1 MLRPT
6 FKRSFAA
13 ASLAALLCGF
23 GALVA
28 RAAEPN
34 IRLPAPKA
42 DLSARPGTRSVVLA
56 GGCFWG
62 LQGMF
67 EHVAGVTRVVAG
79 YSGGEAATAHYRMV
93 GSGETGH
100 AESVKIDYDPAVV
113 SYGQLLRLF
122 FSTAHDATQVGG
134 QGPDEGSQYRSTI
147 FVADEAEKRVAADY
161 IAQLGATTLMRG
173 PITTTLEPLRAFYP
187 AEDYHQ
193 DYLIHHPDSLY
204 IVMNDAPKIAALHRV
219 YPELYRDRPVVVA
232 SE

>member
-6 FKRSFAA
+6 FKRSLAA
-13 ASLAALLCGF
+13 ASIAALLCG
-23 GALVA
+23 GAALVA

-34 IRLPAPKA
+34 VRLPAPKA
-42 DLSARPGTRSVVLA
+42 DLPARPGTRSVVLA
-56 GGCFWG
+56 GGCVWG
-62 LQGMF
+62 RQGMF

-134 QGPDEGSQYRSTI
+134 QGPDEGSQYRSTV
-147 FVADEAEKRVAADY
+147 FVADDAERRVAADY
-161 IAQLGATTLMRG
+161 IAQLGATTLMHG

-193 DYLIHHPDSLY
+193 DYLVHHPDSLY
-204 IVMNDAPKIAALHRV
+204 VVMNDAPKIAALHRV

>member
-6 FKRSFAA
+6 FKRSLAA
-13 ASLAALLCGF
+13 ASIAALLCG
-23 GALVA
+23 GAALVA

-34 IRLPAPKA
+34 VRLPAPKA
-42 DLSARPGTRSVVLA
+42 DLPARPGTRSVVLA

-134 QGPDEGSQYRSTI
+134 QGPDEGSQYRSTV
-147 FVADEAEKRVAADY
+147 FVADDAERRVAADY
-161 IAQLGATTLMRG
+161 IAQLGATTLMHG

-193 DYLIHHPDSLY
+193 DYLVHHPDSLY

>member
-1 MLRPT
+1 MPPPT
-6 FKRSFAA
+6 LKRSFAA
-13 ASLAALLCGF
+13 ASLAALLCG
-23 GALVA
+23 GAALVA

-34 IRLPAPKA
+34 VRLPTANS
-42 DLSARPGTRSVVLA
+42 DLPAQAGTRSIVLA

-67 EHVAGVTRVVAG
+67 EHVKGVTRVVAG
-79 YSGGEAATAHYRMV
+79 YSGGEAATAHYRIV

-113 SYGQLLRLF
+113 SYGQLLQLF

-134 QGPDEGSQYRSTI
+134 QGPDAGSQYRSTI
-147 FVADEAEKRVAADY
+147 FVADDAEKRVAAAY
-161 IAQLGATTLMRG
+161 IAQLGATDLVHGR
-173 PITTTLEPLRAFYP
+173 ITTTLEPLRAFYP

-219 YPELYRDRPVVVA
+219 YPELYRDKPALIA